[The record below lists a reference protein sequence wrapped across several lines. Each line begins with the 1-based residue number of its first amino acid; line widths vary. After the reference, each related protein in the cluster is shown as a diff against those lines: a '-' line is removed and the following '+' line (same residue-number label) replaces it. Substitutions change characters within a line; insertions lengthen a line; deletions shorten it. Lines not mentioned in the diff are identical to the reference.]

1 MDIGSALLLL
11 IPFAIIA
18 LWIVDE
24 VYEELLIIVATER
37 AVAISD
43 IFNTVLI

>member
-1 MDIGSALLLL
+1 MDVGFALLLL

-18 LWIVDE
+18 LWVVDE
-24 VYEELLIIVATER
+24 VYEELFVATER
-37 AVAISD
+37 AVAIPD